1 MAKLPEDR
9 PAGIPA
15 WLVSFGDMMTLILTF
30 FILLVSM
37 SSERNYGLMAAGLG
51 SFMVALQ
58 SHGLPGIVSES
69 ERVEVFNNYRR
80 RFNLPPEEDPE
91 RRDAYV
97 DASDLELVR
106 ATAANS
112 LRPHDELTQ
121 PIVASFEADSAVLT
135 TDSRAYIERL
145 DETLRPV
152 SGQMLILEL
161 NVNRDWFGRNCRSW
175 QFWHGKGN
183 GLSGTQTKR
192 CLGSLSTIDRNATRI
207 NGPAQMN
214 PAEVHTSTCQKG
226 IQADT

>member
-80 RFNLPPEEDPE
+80 RFNLPPEEDAE

-112 LRPHDELTQ
+112 LQPHDELTQ
-121 PIVASFEADSAVLT
+121 PMVASFEADSAVLT
-135 TDSRAYIERL
+135 TDSRAYLDRL
-145 DETLRPV
+145 ADTLRPAN
-152 SGQMLILEL
+152 SQMLILEGHA
-161 NVNRDWFGRNCRSW
+161 RDAGANHNNDDQWLALRRAQSVAQW
-175 QFWHGKGN
+175 LIAEHGFQPTRVEARAW
-183 GLSGTQTKR
+183 LREVDPSEA
-192 CLGSLSTIDRNATRI
+192 ATRSVDARLI
-207 NGPAQMN
+207 TPSEQ
-214 PAEVHTSTCQKG
+214 
-226 IQADT
+226 D